1 MTQRKP
7 ITRRRVL
14 AAGAGALTATLLPGI
29 GRAQGAPAK
38 IGVILY
44 LTGIQSFMGQQT
56 RKGNEFG
63 AKIVKEAGGPPL
75 EFLYGD
81 AESKPENG
89 RVVAERLIRD
99 GCTLLIGTNDSGS
112 TISVAQAAEA
122 SKIPFL
128 INIASAPQITE
139 QGFTQIFRNFPP
151 GTALVANAVT
161 RIKELGAT
169 TGVEPKTAVI
179 LHVNDTFGQGIIK
192 GVDALWERLQVPIK
206 ILDRI
211 SYDVRARDLS
221 VEVAKAQASGADL
234 LMPITRVSDAILM
247 IREMVKQN
255 WSPMGIISPGSP
267 GPYEKAFTDALGKYA
282 DGYMSC
288 VPWYNPTK
296 KRSRE
301 IADRFERETGD
312 RFDLNAAFAF
322 EAVEIAADAIKRA
335 NSAQPGAI
343 HAALKATD
351 ISDHIMGL
359 RRIEWVIFGLK
370 TRETW
375 GLRGD
380 FAFYGI
386 WNLSMTDGWHEHRN
400 VDGGFGIHIRFLVFD
415 LNRQCAAF
423 LVTRKRA

>member
-1 MTQRKP
+1 MTMRSI
-7 ITRRRVL
+7 ITRRRLL
-14 AAGAGALTATLLPGI
+14 ASGLGAASAGILPYRGL
-29 GRAQGAPAK
+29 AQGAPVK

-44 LTGIQSFMGQQT
+44 LSGIQSFMGQQT

-63 AKIVKEAGGPPL
+63 AKIVKEAGGPPM
-75 EFLYGD
+75 EFIYGD
-81 AESKPENG
+81 AESKPESG

-112 TISVAQAAEA
+112 TISVAQATEA
-122 SKIPFL
+122 AKIPFL

-151 GTALVANAVT
+151 ATNLVANAVA
-161 RIKELGAT
+161 RIKELGAA

-179 LHVNDTFGQGIIK
+179 LHVNDTFGQGVMK

-206 ILDRI
+206 IVDRI

-221 VEVAKAQASGADL
+221 VEVAKAKAVGADL
-234 LMPITRVSDAILM
+234 LMPITRVSDAIL
-247 IREMVKQN
+247 IVREMVKQS

-288 VPWYNPTK
+288 VPWYDPTK

-301 IADRFERETGD
+301 IADRFERESGD

-322 EAVEIAADAIKRA
+322 EAVEIAADALKRA
-335 NSAQPGAI
+335 KSSDPAAI
-343 HAALKATD
+343 HAALKTTD
-351 ISDHIMGL
+351 IADHI
-359 RRIEWVIFGLK
+359 I
-370 TRETW
+370 
-375 GLRGD
+375 
-380 FAFYGI
+380 YG
-386 WNLSMTDGWHEHRN
+386 GP
-400 VDGGFGIHIRFLVFD
+400 IRFDAKGQNNNIGGVMLQNQNGKPVVVGPADAREAKAIFPLVPFD
-415 LNRQCAAF
+415 
-423 LVTRKRA
+423 KR

>member
-1 MTQRKP
+1 MTKRP
-7 ITRRRVL
+7 IVSRRRLL
-14 AAGAGALTATLLPGI
+14 AGGAGALGAGFLPRKLL
-29 GRAQGAPAK
+29 AQQQPVK

-44 LTGIQSFMGQQT
+44 LTGIQAFMGQQT

-63 AKIVKEAGGPPL
+63 AKVVREAGGPPM
-75 EFLYGD
+75 EFVYGD

-89 RVVAERLIRD
+89 RVVAERLLRE

-122 SKIPFL
+122 AKVPFL

-151 GTALVANAVT
+151 ATALVANAVA
-161 RIKELGAT
+161 RIKEISAT

-179 LHVNDTFGQGIIK
+179 MHVNDTFGQGVIK
-192 GVDALWERLQVPIK
+192 GVDALWEKLQVPIK

-221 VEVAKAQASGADL
+221 VEVAKAKAVGADL
-234 LMPITRVSDAILM
+234 LMPITRVSDAILI

-288 VPWYNPTK
+288 VPWYNPQN
-296 KRSRE
+296 KRAKA
-301 IADRFERETGD
+301 IADRFEKETGD

-322 EAVEIAADAIKRA
+322 EAVEVAADAITRA
-335 NSAQPGAI
+335 KSAEPATI
-343 HAALKATD
+343 HAALKTTN
-351 ISDHIMGL
+351 IVDHIIYGGPIQFNEKGQNPNIGGVMLQNQNGKP
-359 RRIEWVIFGLK
+359 VVVSPADA
-370 TRETW
+370 RE
-375 GLRGD
+375 
-380 FAFYGI
+380 AKA
-386 WNLSMTDGWHEHRN
+386 
-400 VDGGFGIHIRFLVFD
+400 VFPLIPFD
-415 LNRQCAAF
+415 
-423 LVTRKRA
+423 KR

>member
-1 MTQRKP
+1 MIERKT
-7 ITRRRVL
+7 ISRRRLLARSAGLVGTAVL
-14 AAGAGALTATLLPGI
+14 PTPILAQPAAV
-29 GRAQGAPAK
+29 K

-63 AKIVKEAGGPPL
+63 AKIVKEAGGPPM
-75 EFLYGD
+75 EFIYGD
-81 AESKPENG
+81 AESKPESG

-112 TISVAQAAEA
+112 TISVAQAAA
-122 SKIPFL
+122 AAKIPFL

-151 GTALVANAVT
+151 GTALVANAVA
-161 RIKELGAT
+161 RIKELSAE
-169 TGVEPKTAVI
+169 TGVQPKTAVI
-179 LHVNDTFGQGIIK
+179 LHVNDTFGQGIMK
-192 GVDALWERLQVPIK
+192 GVDALWDRLQVPIK
-206 ILDRI
+206 IQDRI
-211 SYDVRARDLS
+211 GYDVRARDLS
-221 VEVAKAQASGADL
+221 VEVAKAKAVGADL

-247 IREMVKQN
+247 VREMVKQS

-288 VPWYNPTK
+288 VPWYNP
-296 KRSRE
+296 RNRRARE

-322 EAVEIAADAIKRA
+322 EAVEIAADAIRRA
-335 NSAQPGAI
+335 SSNEPAAI

-351 ISDHIMGL
+351 ISDHI
-359 RRIEWVIFGLK
+359 I
-370 TRETW
+370 
-375 GLRGD
+375 
-380 FAFYGI
+380 YG
-386 WNLSMTDGWHEHRN
+386 GP
-400 VDGGFGIHIRFLVFD
+400 IRFDAKGQNTNIGGVMLQNQNGKPVVVSPADASEAKAVFPLVPFD
-415 LNRQCAAF
+415 
-423 LVTRKRA
+423 KR

>member
-1 MTQRKP
+1 MTKRP
-7 ITRRRVL
+7 IISRRQLLATGIGAASTGILPRRVF
-14 AAGAGALTATLLPGI
+14 
-29 GRAQGAPAK
+29 AQGAPVK

-44 LTGIQSFMGQQT
+44 LSGIQSFMGQQT
-56 RKGNEFG
+56 RKGNDFG
-63 AKIVKEAGGPPL
+63 AKIVKEAGGPPM
-75 EFLYGD
+75 EFIYGD
-81 AESKPENG
+81 AESKPESG
-89 RVVAERLIRD
+89 RIVAERLIRD

-122 SKIPFL
+122 AKIPFL

-151 GTALVANAVT
+151 ATTLVGNAVA
-161 RIKELGAT
+161 RIKELGAA
-169 TGVEPKTAVI
+169 TGIEPKTAVI
-179 LHVNDTFGQGIIK
+179 LHVNDTFGQGIMK
-192 GVDALWERLQVPIK
+192 GVDALWDRLQVPIK

-221 VEVAKAQASGADL
+221 VEVAKAKAVGADL
-234 LMPITRVSDAILM
+234 LMPITRVSDAILI

-288 VPWYNPTK
+288 VPWYDPTK

-301 IADRFERETGD
+301 IADRFERESGD

-335 NSAQPGAI
+335 KSADPAAI
-343 HAALKATD
+343 HAALKTTD
-351 ISDHIMGL
+351 ITDHI
-359 RRIEWVIFGLK
+359 I
-370 TRETW
+370 
-375 GLRGD
+375 
-380 FAFYGI
+380 YG
-386 WNLSMTDGWHEHRN
+386 GP
-400 VDGGFGIHIRFLVFD
+400 IRFDEKGQNPNIGVVMLQNQGGKPIVVSPAEAREAKPIFPLVPFD
-415 LNRQCAAF
+415 
-423 LVTRKRA
+423 KR